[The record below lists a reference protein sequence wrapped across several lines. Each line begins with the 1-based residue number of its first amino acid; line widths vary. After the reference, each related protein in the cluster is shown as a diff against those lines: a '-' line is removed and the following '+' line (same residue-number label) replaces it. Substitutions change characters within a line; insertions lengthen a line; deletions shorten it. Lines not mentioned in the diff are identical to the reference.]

1 MNAGESV
8 AARERCALTLAL
20 GEFSNT
26 GNGGPPNAA
35 DKPIVHQGKAASMF
49 LVILLLLS
57 IAFIIFATARLQMHP
72 FLALLITAFAFG
84 ILSGMPLAD
93 VVKSVNEGFGG
104 TIGSIGIVI
113 LAGAIIGTFLE
124 RSGGAFRLAENI
136 LKVAGERNVPAT
148 MSVMGYVVSIPVFC
162 DSGFVIL
169 SSLNRALTSR
179 AGLSLATTAIALS
192 LGLYATH
199 TMVPPT
205 PGPIAAAGIIG
216 ADLGLVILWG
226 MLIAAVACFAGW
238 LFAVTVASRIY
249 ISPDEGHAETAPDA
263 RASTTDAPGAFKSLM
278 PILAPIVLIV
288 LRSIAELPGKPFG
301 TGTPYTILSF
311 IGQPVVALLIG
322 VGLAMLL
329 PKRLE
334 RSMLAD
340 KGWVGEA
347 ILGAATII
355 IITGAGGAFG
365 KVLQN
370 SGIATVVGQS
380 LADTQLG
387 IILPF
392 LIAAG
397 IKTAQG
403 SSTVAIITTAGLM
416 APLLAPLGLDSDVA
430 KALVVVAIGGGS
442 MVVSHANDSFFW
454 VVTQFSNMD
463 APTGYKLQT
472 VGTLVQGLVAA
483 AGVWTASLV
492 AL

>member
-1 MNAGESV
+1 M
-8 AARERCALTLAL
+8 L
-20 GEFSNT
+20 
-26 GNGGPPNAA
+26 
-35 DKPIVHQGKAASMF
+35 

-57 IAFIIFATARLQMHP
+57 IAFIIFATARLRMHP
-72 FLALLITAFAFG
+72 FLALLIAAFAFG

-93 VVKSVNEGFGG
+93 VVKSVNDGFGG
-104 TIGSIGIVI
+104 TIGYIGIVI

-124 RSGGAFRLAENI
+124 RSGGAFRLAESI
-136 LKVAGERNVPAT
+136 LKVTGERNVPAT
-148 MSVMGYVVSIPVFC
+148 MSIMGFVVSIPVFC

-169 SSLNRALTSR
+169 SALNKALAKR
-179 AGLSLATTAIALS
+179 AGISLAATAIALS

-205 PGPIAAAGIIG
+205 PGPIAAAGILG

-226 MLIAAVACFAGW
+226 LLVAAIACFAGW
-238 LFAVTVASRIY
+238 VFAVTVANRIY
-249 ISPDEGHAETAPDA
+249 ISPEEGVAAAEASASLPTTAD
-263 RASTTDAPGAFKSLM
+263 SPGPFKSLL
-278 PILAPIVLIV
+278 PIVVPIVLIV
-288 LRSIAELPGKPFG
+288 VRSIAELPAKPFG
-301 TGTPYTILSF
+301 TGTAAGILAF
-311 IGQPVVALLIG
+311 VGQPTVALLIG
-322 VGLAMLL
+322 VALAMLL
-329 PKRLE
+329 PKKLE

-347 ILGAATII
+347 ILAAATII

-370 SGIATVVGQS
+370 SGIAAVVGTT
-380 LADTQLG
+380 LADTRIG

-416 APLLAPLGLDSDVA
+416 APLLTPLGLDGATA
-430 KALVVVAIGGGS
+430 KALVVVAIGAGS

-472 VGTLVQGLVAA
+472 LGTLVEGLVAA
-483 AGVWTASLV
+483 AAVW
-492 AL
+492 ALSIAVL